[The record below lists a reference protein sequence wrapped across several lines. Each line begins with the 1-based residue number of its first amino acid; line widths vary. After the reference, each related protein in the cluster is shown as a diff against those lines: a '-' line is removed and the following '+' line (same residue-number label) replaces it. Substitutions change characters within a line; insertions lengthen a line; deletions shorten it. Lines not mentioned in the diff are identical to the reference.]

1 MLVFRNGTWKTV
13 EVELSDPILTEG
25 HRLEAAALIAS
36 RMEKGDS
43 LVSATAEAEK
53 VLYNRLYPQLVSRE
67 QHRTPKN

>member
-13 EVELSDPILTEG
+13 DVALSDPILTED
-25 HRLEAAALIAS
+25 HRREASALIAS

-53 VLYNRLYPQLVSRE
+53 MLYGRLYPDLVSRE
-67 QHRTPKN
+67 QHRSPKD